1 MVKRAATKET
11 RAAPSEPTRRTD
23 TPLYLYGIMRAG
35 SRPLLHGDGVS
46 GHTHFR
52 MVDAGRLT
60 GVVSEL
66 DTLPRGTRHDVEAH
80 LRVLQEAMEWGT
92 VLPMRFGVTVPST
105 EALVDGVLEPTQDA
119 FERILD
125 RLDGMVEMRVR
136 ATYLEEP
143 VLREIVRERPDIR
156 RMRDR
161 VATVPADASYYDRIR
176 LGEAVAQAMA
186 ARTGDDAPRILR
198 RLRPLAADMV
208 QDEQPS
214 PRVVVA
220 ASFLVRLKDAERF
233 RTEGDKLA
241 ADVRHRITIR
251 MTGPLPAFSFV
262 DEPSA
267 AARRR

>member
-1 MVKRAATKET
+1 MVKRGATKEA
-11 RAAPSEPTRRTD
+11 RATASEHGAATD
-23 TPLYLYGIMRAG
+23 TPLYLYGVMRAG
-35 SRPLLHGDGVS
+35 SRPLLHCDGVS
-46 GHTHFR
+46 GHTRFR

-60 GVVSEL
+60 GVVSDL
-66 DTLPRGTRHDVEAH
+66 DGPPRGTRRDVEAH

-143 VLREIVRERPDIR
+143 VLREIVRGRPDIR
-156 RMRDR
+156 RLRDR
-161 VATVPADASYYDRIR
+161 IAAVPADASYYDRIR

-186 ARTGDDAPRILR
+186 VRAGDDAPHIVR

-208 QDEQPS
+208 QDQQPS
-214 PRVVVA
+214 PRVVCT
-220 ASFLVRLKDAERF
+220 ASFLVPLKNIERF
-233 RTEGDKLA
+233 EREGERLA
-241 ADVRHRITIR
+241 ADVRDRIILR
-251 MTGPLPAFSFV
+251 LTGPLPAFSFV
-262 DEPSA
+262 DEPPTP
-267 AARRR
+267 ARRR